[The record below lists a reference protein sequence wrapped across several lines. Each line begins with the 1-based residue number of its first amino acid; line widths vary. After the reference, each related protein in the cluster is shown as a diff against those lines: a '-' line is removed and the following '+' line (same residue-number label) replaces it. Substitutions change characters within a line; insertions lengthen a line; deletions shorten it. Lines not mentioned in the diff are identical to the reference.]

1 MKRSLMLSVFLLM
14 GTVAFAGPKVTI
26 YGGGTYSLMIPS
38 SFTNPPS
45 QGRLG
50 YPVGGLAVEFP
61 MGKRFGLVLDGSY
74 FTRAFNTAAFGD
86 ISHSSIQG
94 ELRVH
99 FWLARFLTIG
109 VGGYGS
115 YLLDPMRRSGG
126 ATMTLAAY
134 GVRNIDYGLLA
145 SLGFQIPISAKL
157 GFITGAKYHYGLA
170 NLATAA
176 GSRLQFSDVTFFIGL
191 TFGDMKKK

>member
-1 MKRSLMLSVFLLM
+1 MKQSLVLSVFMLISSL
-14 GTVAFAGPKVTI
+14 VFAGPKVTV

-38 SFTNPPS
+38 SFTNPPA

-50 YPVGGLAVEFP
+50 YPVGGLAVELP
-61 MGKRFGLVLDGSY
+61 MGKKFGLVLDGSY

-86 ISHSSIQG
+86 ISHSSIQA
-94 ELRVH
+94 ELRVN
-99 FWLARFLTIG
+99 FWLTHFLSIG
-109 VGGYGS
+109 VGGFGS
-115 YLLDPMRRSGG
+115 YLLDPMRRTGG

-134 GVRNIDYGLLA
+134 GIRNMDYGLVA

-157 GFITGAKYHYGLA
+157 GFTTGAKYHYGLA

-176 GSRLQFSDVTFFIGL
+176 GSRLQFSDFQ
-191 TFGDMKKK
+191 